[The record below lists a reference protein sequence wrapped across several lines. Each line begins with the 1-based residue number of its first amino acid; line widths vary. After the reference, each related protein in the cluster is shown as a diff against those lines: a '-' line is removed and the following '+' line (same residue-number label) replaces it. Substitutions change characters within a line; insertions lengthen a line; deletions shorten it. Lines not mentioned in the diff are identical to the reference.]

1 MKRTLAYFFLFAFL
15 LNAPAL
21 RTTAD
26 NLPFDHPLRP
36 TLLKLLAPVATL
48 SSATHL
54 YDLRAA
60 LSRFELRHLE

>member
-1 MKRTLAYFFLFAFL
+1 MPKKSPVEDLKVEAILTMME
-15 LNAPAL
+15 LNKELTNAA
-21 RTTAD
+21 
-26 NLPFDHPLRP
+26 
-36 TLLKLLAPVATL
+36 VATL